1 MFPRPRSVNLSSS
14 MPQNRFAKNREQSL
28 LRISSLALILSLL
41 PCLVLTGCGGPSP
54 SPGGG
59 PQPSFTLTL
68 STSYLALYP
77 GATQTLQVQ
86 AVPHNGFHGQV
97 SVSFSGLPSGI
108 TPSPSSLSLSAG
120 DSGTVVFTAALNA
133 ATERFQPY
141 DIGNDSASFPIAVRG
156 TSGSLQSASSLTL
169 VVSLQNPSFVPTVVD
184 LPVVHITTQGGAPID
199 STETYVSGTLVIS
212 TDLAGANQLYN
223 GTMKIKGRGHST
235 WWMPKKPYRIK
246 LDDKASLLG
255 MPSDKDWNLLANY
268 NDKTLMRNALAFELS
283 RRLGLPWTPRG
294 RFVEVF
300 LNGRYDGN
308 YQLTEKIKVGAS
320 RVNVTKMK
328 DTDISDDPL
337 TGGYL
342 MEVDDRHDGAFWF
355 RTNRNLPIV
364 IQDPD
369 PAVTEQYNYISSYVR
384 QAEDALFASSFTD
397 PTVGW
402 PAYFDPSTFINWYLV
417 DEFTASQD
425 SIFFSSCWLY
435 KDRLN
440 PLLYMG
446 PVWDFD
452 ISIGNVNYSTAVNPT
467 GWWVRNGPWYS
478 RFFQDPNFAAL
489 TAARWNEVKATQ
501 LDTMLAYVDQTAAA
515 LEQSQQNN
523 FQRWPILG
531 ELVWPNSECAGSY
544 QGEVDFLKSWLTQR
558 LAWMDSQF
566 NPGAAGASARAG
578 SRP

>member
-1 MFPRPRSVNLSSS
+1 MLLQSSHS
-14 MPQNRFAKNREQSL
+14 SALTAQNQPAKSRKRSL
-28 LRISSLALILSLL
+28 LRTSSLAFILVLLSCLI
-41 PCLVLTGCGGPSP
+41 LTGCGGPSP
-54 SPGGG
+54 SPDGG
-59 PQPSFTLTL
+59 PQPTFTLTL
-68 STSYLALYP
+68 STPSMALYP
-77 GATQTLQVQ
+77 GATQSLQVQ
-86 AVPHNGFHGQV
+86 AVPHNGFQGQV
-97 SVSFSGLPSGI
+97 SISFSGLPSGI
-108 TPSPSSLSLSAG
+108 TLTPSSLTISPG
-120 DSGTVVFTAALNA
+120 NPGTVVFTAALNA
-133 ATERFQPY
+133 ATERFTPY
-141 DIGNDSASFPIAVRG
+141 EIGNDSASFPIAV
-156 TSGSLQSASSLTL
+156 SGASGVVRSAALLTL
-169 VVSLQNPSFVPTVVD
+169 VVSLQNPSFVPTAVD

-212 TDLAGANQLYN
+212 TDLAGANQLYS
-223 GTMKIKGRGHST
+223 GTMQIKGRGHST

-246 LDDKASLLG
+246 LDAKASLLG

-268 NDKTLMRNALAFELS
+268 NDKTLMRNAIAFELS

-294 RFVEVF
+294 AFVEVF

-308 YQLTEKIKVGAS
+308 YQLTEKIKAGTS
-320 RVNVTKMK
+320 RVNITRMA
-328 DTDISDDPL
+328 DTDTSGDAL

-342 MEVDDRHDGAFWF
+342 MEIDERLDGAFWF

-369 PAVTEQYNYISSYVR
+369 PAADAQHTYISSYVM
-384 QAEDALFASSFTD
+384 QAEDALYSNSFTD
-397 PTVGW
+397 PALGW
-402 PAYFDPSTFINWYLV
+402 PAYFDAATFINWYLV

-452 ISIGNVNYSTAVNPT
+452 ISMGNVNYSTAVNPT

-489 TAARWNEVKATQ
+489 TVVRWNEVRATQ
-501 LDTMLAYVDQTAAA
+501 LDTMLAYVDQTALA

-558 LAWMDSQF
+558 LVWMDSQF